1 MKYKLYTTSFSAW
14 DAMLEA
20 INGAQKSIFLEMYIF
35 LDDTTESHDF
45 IGKLAE
51 KAKEGVHVV
60 VVADAFG
67 SKRIKKE
74 TLDLLKSAGAEV
86 LFFSHWLRHIHR
98 KILIIDKKIAF
109 MGGVNIGKRFFNWH
123 DLQLKLGGKIAQRLL
138 ISFAYTYE
146 MAGGKDEKILPLR
159 KKKLSYTLKFWLI
172 EHLPGKNIYTLKNH
186 YIKKISQAKHSI
198 QIATPYFT
206 PPRWLTSV
214 LDNAVRRG
222 VKVEIILPSEADLP
236 FMNRVNYRYMQNVQK
251 TGITFFKTKVM
262 IHAKLLLI
270 DGREGLI
277 GSQNID
283 LASFSINS
291 EVGLF
296 FTDKKLISELEKVIE
311 GWKADSVPFESRKFK
326 MHLIDY
332 LILALTK
339 ILYPIL

>member
-1 MKYKLYTTSFSAW
+1 MRYKLYTTSFSAW
-14 DAMLEA
+14 DAMIEA
-20 INGAQKSIFLEMYIF
+20 IDGAKKSIFLEMYIF

-51 KAKEGVHVV
+51 KAKSGVHVI

-67 SKRIKKE
+67 SKEIRKE
-74 TLDLLKSAGAEV
+74 TLDLLKSAGVEV

-123 DLQLKLGGKIAQRLL
+123 DLQLKLGGRVAQRLL
-138 ISFAYTYE
+138 KSFAYTYE
-146 MAGGKDEKILPLR
+146 MAGGKESKVLAMR
-159 KKKLSYTLKFWLI
+159 KKKLSYTFKFWLI
-172 EHLPGKNIYTLKNH
+172 EHLPGKNIYTLKDH
-186 YIKKISQAKHSI
+186 YIEKISKAQHSI

-206 PPRWLTSV
+206 PPRWLISV

-236 FMNRVNYRYMQNVQK
+236 FMNRVNYRYMQDVQK
-251 TGITFFKTKVM
+251 IGVTFFKTKVM

-270 DGREGLI
+270 DKQEGLI

-283 LASFSINS
+283 LASFNINS

-296 FTDKKLISELEKVIE
+296 FTDKKLIRDLEKVITA
-311 GWKADSVPFESRKFK
+311 WKTDSSPFESKKFK
-326 MHLIDY
+326 MHFIDY
-332 LILALTK
+332 FILALTK

>member
-14 DAMLEA
+14 DAMIEA
-20 INGAQKSIFLEMYIF
+20 IENAHKSIFLEMYIF

-51 KAKEGVHVV
+51 KARGGVSVI

-67 SKRIKKE
+67 SKGLKKE
-74 TLDLLKSAGAEV
+74 TLTLLKSAGVEV

-138 ISFAYTYE
+138 KSFAYTYE
-146 MAGGKDEKILPLR
+146 MAGGKDAKILTLR

-172 EHLPGKNIYTLKNH
+172 EHLPSKNIYTLKNH
-186 YIKKISQAKHSI
+186 YIAKISAATNSI
-198 QIATPYFT
+198 QITTPYFT
-206 PPRWLTSV
+206 PPRWLISL

-222 VKVEIILPSEADLP
+222 VKVEIIIPFNADLP
-236 FMNRVNYRYMQNVQK
+236 LMDRINYRYMQDVKK
-251 TGITFFKTKVM
+251 TGVTFFLTKTM

-270 DGREGLI
+270 DRREGLI

-296 FTDKKLISELEKVIE
+296 FTDKKLIQDLETVIE
-311 GWKADSVPFESRKFK
+311 KWKKDSSPFESKKFK
-326 MHLIDY
+326 MHFVDY
-332 LILALTK
+332 LILTLTK

>member
-1 MKYKLYTTSFSAW
+1 
-14 DAMLEA
+14 MLEA
-20 INGAQKSIFLEMYIF
+20 IDGAKKSIFLEMYIF

-51 KAKEGVHVV
+51 KAKNGLHVI

-67 SKRIKKE
+67 SKEIKKE
-74 TLDLLKSAGAEV
+74 TLELLKSAGVEV

-123 DLQLKLGGKIAQRLL
+123 DLQLKLGGRVAERLL
-138 ISFAYTYE
+138 KSFAYTYE
-146 MAGGKDEKILPLR
+146 MAGGKEAKVLAMR

-172 EHLPGKNIYTLKNH
+172 EHLPGKNIYTLKDH
-186 YIKKISQAKHSI
+186 YIEKISKAQHSI

-206 PPRWLTSV
+206 PPRWLISV

-236 FMNRVNYRYMQNVQK
+236 FMNRVNYRYMQDVQK
-251 TGITFFKTKVM
+251 IGVTFFKTKVM

-270 DGREGLI
+270 DKQEGLI

-283 LASFSINS
+283 LASFNINS

-296 FTDKKLISELEKVIE
+296 FTDRKLIRDLEKVITA
-311 GWKADSVPFESRKFK
+311 WKMDSVPFEPKKFK
-326 MHLIDY
+326 MHFIDY
-332 LILALTK
+332 FILALTK